1 MMKLIF
7 AVLVFCAA
15 VSAAYAQ
22 PATTVQAP
30 VQAAAMPAAEQVTLT
45 GTIID
50 NNCAGA
56 HKDDMAAF
64 ITTHTKECA
73 LMPGCVESGYS
84 IFADGKLSKF
94 DKDSS
99 AKIAAFL
106 RMPDSKLQVVVIA
119 NKAGEELSLVSIA
132 NQK

>member
-7 AVLVFCAA
+7 AVLVFCVA

-22 PATTVQAP
+22 PATTAQVP
-30 VQAAAMPAAEQVTLT
+30 VQAATPVAEQVTLS

-50 NNCAGA
+50 NTCAGA
-56 HKDDMAAF
+56 HQDDMAAF
-64 ITTHTKECA
+64 IITHTKECA

-106 RMPDSKLQVVVIA
+106 KMPDSKLQVVVIA
-119 NKAGEELSLVSIA
+119 DKAGEELSLVSIA